1 MNNLDLSLY
10 LVTNNSEDE
19 EKFLNIIEESLKGGV
34 SVVQL
39 REKKAETLD
48 FYNLALKVKEI
59 TQKYNVPLII
69 NDRIDIA
76 LAIDADGVHVGQ
88 SDMPAKTARSM
99 IGEDKILG
107 VSAANIKEA
116 KKAQRD
122 SADYIGVGAVY
133 PTNTKDDATS
143 VPKKE
148 LKEIVK
154 SVDIPVVAI
163 GGITQEN
170 AHELNDCGI
179 DGLSVVKAALMKE
192 RSSGADYQGALFTDE
207 ELGIVAKEVEAKWN
221 KLLEKEKANRT
232 VFAQRAMH
240 PEDVAPEWEKTKKA
254 LGDSKDVERFFT
266 ETSKRL
272 NIGLEPQEEGSYILN
287 ITTLPVELRKQIAP
301 IVKTTKSGLLKIS
314 FEYPPK
320 QGYTFLQRS
329 NPVVTNFASYLLE
342 GALSPNT
349 KSPAARCGAYLS
361 DKVSGEI
368 ITIYLLRIRYQIKTT
383 GSRKILMAE
392 ESVVLGIQGRSNPK
406 VIADDDV
413 EKLLNGKPTG
423 NLSSEKISEEVKNS
437 IEYYSSNKNV
447 FDEIA
452 KVRAE
457 QLAQDHTSVRKA
469 TNIDQKSVK
478 VEACLPCDLIGVY
491 VLLPDEE
498 L

>member
-88 SDMPAKTARSM
+88 SDMPAKIARSM

-170 AHELNDCGI
+170 AHELNDCEI
-179 DGLSVVKAALMKE
+179 DGLSVVSAIM
-192 RSSGADYQGALFTDE
+192 
-207 ELGIVAKEVEAKWN
+207 EAENPKI
-221 KLLEKEKANRT
+221 A
-232 VFAQRAMH
+232 
-240 PEDVAPEWEKTKKA
+240 
-254 LGDSKDVERFFT
+254 SK
-266 ETSKRL
+266 
-272 NIGLEPQEEGSYILN
+272 N
-287 ITTLPVELRKQIAP
+287 
-301 IVKTTKSGLLKIS
+301 LLKE
-314 FEYPPK
+314 FK
-320 QGYTFLQRS
+320 
-329 NPVVTNFASYLLE
+329 A
-342 GALSPNT
+342 
-349 KSPAARCGAYLS
+349 
-361 DKVSGEI
+361 
-368 ITIYLLRIRYQIKTT
+368 
-383 GSRKILMAE
+383 
-392 ESVVLGIQGRSNPK
+392 
-406 VIADDDV
+406 
-413 EKLLNGKPTG
+413 
-423 NLSSEKISEEVKNS
+423 KNS
-437 IEYYSSNKNV
+437 
-447 FDEIA
+447 
-452 KVRAE
+452 
-457 QLAQDHTSVRKA
+457 
-469 TNIDQKSVK
+469 
-478 VEACLPCDLIGVY
+478 
-491 VLLPDEE
+491 
-498 L
+498 